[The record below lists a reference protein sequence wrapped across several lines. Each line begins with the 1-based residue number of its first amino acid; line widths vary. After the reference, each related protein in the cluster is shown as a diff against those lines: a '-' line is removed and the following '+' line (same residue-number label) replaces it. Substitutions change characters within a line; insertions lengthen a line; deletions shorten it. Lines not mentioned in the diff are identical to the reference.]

1 MNKKSFLLEIGVE
14 ELPVAYVEP
23 ALNQLADALAAWL
36 DEQRLSHGEI
46 KRFATPRRLALL
58 VSDLITSQEDLEEE
72 VSGPPMKAAYRD
84 GQPSKAAEG
93 FARGQGISLDDCYEL
108 ETAKGPYL
116 AARVLRKGRSS
127 AELLAEALP
136 AMILALRFPKTMTWG
151 DGSLRFARP
160 IRWIV
165 AMLGEEALDFRLG
178 TLSAGSES
186 RGHRR
191 LAPGPVNLTQA
202 DDYESA
208 LLAAKV
214 LADPKSR
221 KAAIHELASA
231 AAVELGGKLV
241 DDPELLDTVNYLVE
255 GPAAMAGRF
264 PDTFLELPREVIST
278 AMKSHQ
284 RYFSVEDEAGELLP
298 GFVVVT
304 NGPVQAPEVVLEGNV
319 RVLLAR
325 LEDARFYWRDDLKA
339 GLDGLNQRLESVLW
353 LEGFGTV
360 AERVARIGKLSLRIA
375 DLLNLDDLDREALE
389 WAARYAKADQA
400 SEMVKD
406 GKEFTKL
413 QGYMG
418 WQYARKE
425 GAGEKGAI
433 ALYEHF
439 FPRSAGDR
447 LPEGAEGSI
456 LSLAD
461 RLDAIVGFW
470 GGGFAPTGSKDPY
483 ALRRQALAVMRLLIG
498 KEWPLCLSDLLHLA
512 LQDYPSLDR
521 DALVPLLLDFFH
533 GRLEGMLEDESVA
546 PDIFRAVLA
555 TGESRTLDLRAR
567 ALALNALRGE
577 QAFEQLV
584 MGARRVGNILA
595 KEGLGADSLDSYLK
609 LEAWAAGK
617 TGEKDFQVD
626 LLREDAEK
634 TLHDDLLA
642 MAADLKGHADARR
655 FDEAYRLLAGLGPRI
670 DAFFDGVMV
679 LAPEEDLRRN
689 RLAFLNELASIFRF
703 FAGFQEVVL
712 EGERD

>member
-1 MNKKSFLLEIGVE
+1 MDNKTFLLEIGVE
-14 ELPVAYVEP
+14 ELPVSYVEP
-23 ALNQLADALAAWL
+23 ALNQLVDSLSAWL
-36 DEQRLSHGEI
+36 DEQRLGHGEI
-46 KRFATPRRLALL
+46 RRFATPRRLALL
-58 VSDLITSQEDLEEE
+58 ISDMPVSQDDLEEE
-72 VSGPPMKAAYRD
+72 VSGPPMAAAYKD

-93 FARGQGISLDDCYEL
+93 FARGQGISLEDCYEL
-108 ETAKGPYL
+108 ETPKGPYL
-116 AARVLRKGRSS
+116 AAKILRKGRGS

-136 AMILALRFPKTMTWG
+136 AMILGLRFPKTMTWG
-151 DGSLRFARP
+151 DGALRFARP

-165 AMLGEEALDFRLG
+165 ALMGDEPVEFELG
-178 TLSAGSES
+178 TLRAGAES

-191 LAPGPVNLTQA
+191 LAPGPVNLA
-202 DDYESA
+202 RAEDYEGA
-208 LLAAKV
+208 MGQAEV
-214 LADPKSR
+214 LADPAAR
-221 KAAIHELASA
+221 KAAILEKASA
-231 AAVELGGKLV
+231 AAAELGGRIV
-241 DDPELLDTVNYLVE
+241 EDEELLDTVNYLVE

-264 PDTFLELPREVIST
+264 PEGFLELPREVIST

-284 RYFSVEDEAGELLP
+284 RYFSVEDASGELLP

-325 LEDARFYWRDDLKA
+325 LEDARFYWNEDLKV
-339 GLDGLNQRLESVLW
+339 GLDGLNRRLESVLW
-353 LEGFGTV
+353 LEGFGSV
-360 AERVARIGKLSLRIA
+360 ADRVERLRELSLRIA
-375 DLLNLDDLDREALE
+375 DLLELDDLDAEALE
-389 WAARYAKADQA
+389 WAARHAKADQA

-425 GAGEKGAI
+425 GAGETGGR

-439 FPRSAGDR
+439 FPRSATDR
-447 LPEGAEGSI
+447 LPEGAEGSV
-456 LSLAD
+456 LALAD

-498 KEWPLCLSDLLHLA
+498 KEWPLCLSDLLDLA
-512 LQDYPSLDR
+512 LIGYSSLDR
-521 DALVPLLLDFFH
+521 QALRPLLLEFFH
-533 GRLEGMLEDESVA
+533 GRLEGLLEEEGVA

-555 TGESRTLDLRAR
+555 TGESRILDLRAR

-577 QAFEQLV
+577 EAFEQLV
-584 MGARRVGNILA
+584 IGARRVGNILS
-595 KEGLGADSLDSYLK
+595 KEGVDPEAGDGYAT
-609 LEAWAAGK
+609 LESWAAGK
-617 TGEKDFQVD
+617 PVGEGFEAE
-626 LLREDAEK
+626 LLEEEPEQA
-634 TLHDDLLA
+634 LHDGLVQLA
-642 MAADLKGHADARR
+642 PELKKFADARK
-655 FDEAYRLLAGLGPRI
+655 FDEAYRSLAGLGPRI

-679 LAPEEDLRRN
+679 LAPQEDMRKN
-689 RLAFLNELASIFRF
+689 RLAFLEELARIFKF